1 MSNAEES
8 IKDDVMSVLK
18 PAGEA
23 VTEVRTLPKDDKS
36 SVEQV
41 DRKAALYSLPSNP
54 IANKNFKHK
63 FIKNRVDFMH
73 LDRSRGGQSQAA
85 LNI

>member
-23 VTEVRTLPKDDKS
+23 VTEVILPKNDKS

-41 DRKAALYSLPSNP
+41 DRKATLYSLPSNP

-73 LDRSRGGQSQAA
+73 LDRSRGGPSQAA